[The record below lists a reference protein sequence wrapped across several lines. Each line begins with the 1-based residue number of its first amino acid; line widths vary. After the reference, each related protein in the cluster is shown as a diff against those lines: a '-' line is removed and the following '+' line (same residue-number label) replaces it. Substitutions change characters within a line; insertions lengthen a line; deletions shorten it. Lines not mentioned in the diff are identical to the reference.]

1 MKEIWKDVKGYEG
14 SYQVS
19 NKGRVKALN
28 RYITK
33 IQKGCTYNQFHK
45 EKILAQRGT
54 KYRMINLAGRTFYV
68 HRLVASAFCVKSGNV
83 VMHLDSN
90 PQNNN
95 SENLKWG
102 TQYDNMQ
109 QCINEGKHYGK
120 NRKGSYIR

>member
-1 MKEIWKDVKGYEG
+1 MEKEIWKDIKGYEG

-19 NKGRVKALN
+19 NKGRVKSLE

-54 KYRMINLAGRTFYV
+54 KYKMINLSRKTHYV
-68 HRLVASAFCVKSGNV
+68 HRLVAAAFCGDTNEV

-95 SENLKWG
+95 WKNLKWG
-102 TQYDNMQ
+102 TQFENIQ
-109 QCINEGKHYGK
+109 QAKNEGKFNK
-120 NRKGSYIR
+120 